1 MNHKENIDTL
11 PTEQIHDGTAFVK
24 RLVRV
29 EEKNGRLQ
37 TFNYAWIK
45 KGGQLESHAHPD
57 GIEYY
62 YFLSGSGKM
71 LLDKDWLD
79 VNSGDFVIVPPKTT
93 HSLKNPHNEDLKF
106 LTIRTLLT

>member
-1 MNHKENIDTL
+1 MNLKENIDTL
-11 PTEQIHDGTAFVK
+11 PTEQIHGGTAFVK
-24 RLVRV
+24 RLVSV
-29 EEKNGRLQ
+29 GEKNGMLQ

-45 KGGQLESHAHPD
+45 EGCQLESHAHPD

-71 LLDKDWLD
+71 LMGEKWFV

-93 HSLKNPHNEDLKF
+93 HSLKNPHQEDLKF